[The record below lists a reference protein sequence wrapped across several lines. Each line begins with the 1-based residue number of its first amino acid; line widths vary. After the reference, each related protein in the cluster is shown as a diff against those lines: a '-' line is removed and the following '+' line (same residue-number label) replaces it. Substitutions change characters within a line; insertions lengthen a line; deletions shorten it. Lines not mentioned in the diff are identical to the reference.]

1 MAFPTCRVCRFQTRL
16 SAPTRWLRPQIES
29 SKGKNWLPVTS
40 YDKYGPLLPWS
51 VAVYS
56 IYLFIY
62 LFRNRVPSVPRNR
75 RGSCSVLA
83 DRAFWASLRTARI
96 WVYSALIIKC
106 TPPPPTPKGE
116 QVGGESPDKCE
127 CCWLVLPAC
136 GAGDFSPPCGRLAPG
151 QGACVVS
158 PNGADTCTNIKALA
172 VRACKYHPENLGGD
186 AKIGNQLYFEI
197 NGRNSGI
204 F

>member
-40 YDKYGPLLPWS
+40 YDKYSPLLPWS

-62 LFRNRVPSVPRNR
+62 LFRNRVPSVPRSR

-106 TPPPPTPKGE
+106 TPPQK
-116 QVGGESPDKCE
+116 
-127 CCWLVLPAC
+127 
-136 GAGDFSPPCGRLAPG
+136 
-151 QGACVVS
+151 
-158 PNGADTCTNIKALA
+158 
-172 VRACKYHPENLGGD
+172 ENRLGGKVLTS
-186 AKIGNQLYFEI
+186 ASVVGLSSRPVAQEI
-197 NGRNSGI
+197 FHLHVDGWPRARVHAWCPRTEPTHAQT
-204 F
+204 

>member
-56 IYLFIY
+56 IYLLIY

-83 DRAFWASLRTARI
+83 DRAFWASLRRARI
-96 WVYSALIIKC
+96 WVYSALIIKLA
-106 TPPPPTPKGE
+106 PTPLSQKENRLQGKSWQVWVLLACPPGLWRRRFFTSMWTVGPGPGCMRGVSEWSRHRHKHKG
-116 QVGGESPDKCE
+116 
-127 CCWLVLPAC
+127 
-136 GAGDFSPPCGRLAPG
+136 FSCARM
-151 QGACVVS
+151 
-158 PNGADTCTNIKALA
+158 
-172 VRACKYHPENLGGD
+172 
-186 AKIGNQLYFEI
+186 
-197 NGRNSGI
+197 
-204 F
+204 